1 MKKSKHRIIIFKYL
15 AAFIILNFVMFSCK
29 KGDNTSNPAPVL
41 PPAVLPDTLSAGWQ
55 IIKIDSTETF
65 SDIFFNTSANGY
77 LSGKNKIYKT
87 IDGGNN
93 WGAVNQN
100 KKFMNL
106 SVTPAGSIYGIPE
119 FTPPYN
125 DSIYKSTDGGT
136 SFSTTPSNDYLLDI
150 FFADNNNGFITN
162 INSVMYTTNAGIS
175 WNKILVAGS
184 SASYRSLFYRNA
196 NLGWLIDGHYITRQN
211 GPVQNWQT
219 TWQFI
224 TVGDVS
230 QIGNILVAIY
240 APSDNI
246 VYTLSNLGDL
256 YKSTNAGATFTLI
269 KNFGS
274 GSDVHFISDNVGYV
288 CGGRRL
294 YKTIDGGLTWSV
306 EIALGNQY
314 FSEIHFTDATH
325 GWACGNKGLVLKFN

>member
-1 MKKSKHRIIIFKYL
+1 MLKYTTL
-15 AAFIILNFVMFSCK
+15 FVALSFTMFSCK
-29 KGDNTSNPAPVL
+29 KGDDGSSPTPIVPPV
-41 PPAVLPDTLSAGWQ
+41 VLPDTLSAGWQ
-55 IIKIDSTETF
+55 KIKIDSTESF
-65 SDIFFNTSANGY
+65 SDVFFNTSTNGY
-77 LSGKNKIYKT
+77 LSGKNKVYKT
-87 IDGGNN
+87 SDGGNN
-93 WGAVNQN
+93 WVVVNQN
-100 KKFMNL
+100 KSFMNL
-106 SVTPAGSIYGIPE
+106 AVTTAGNVYGVPE
-119 FTPPYN
+119 FKSPFN

-136 SFSTTPSNDYLLDI
+136 SFSTTPSSDYLLDI
-150 FFADNNNGFITN
+150 FFADNNNGFVTN

-196 NLGWLIDGHYITRQN
+196 NLGWLVDGHYITRQN

-219 TWQFI
+219 TWQFT
-224 TVGDVS
+224 TVGDVA

-256 YKSTNAGATFTLI
+256 YKSNNAGTTFTLV
-269 KNFGS
+269 KNFGT

-288 CGGRRL
+288 CTSKRL
-294 YKTIDGGLTWSV
+294 YKTIDGGLTWTV
-306 EIALGNQY
+306 EVALGNQY